1 MSASHDWL
9 DPFASTS
16 LLASP
21 SKSRRAS
28 PSHHQPPPNPRTPL
42 SGGTVDVPPVQPV
55 QHSQP
60 SPQCI
65 QSLPTS
71 ATNSHDLPS
80 EPGVGRANSVP
91 LPQSAAPEPVSSPS
105 RDPSPKPERTLRM
118 RKSGCEDRTLTAR
131 PDGEVGRPGRGG
143 YNLQKTLGLSDK
155 EYKAFKV
162 RYWPN
167 TASFVTQ
174 ISEHQQKQFN
184 PIVDR
189 HLDYSV
195 VFVSQPAKV
204 MKTVQDEILKLVPGF
219 ASYEDNWPVRDFI
232 FARYQYQRQRFLSS
246 QKRVPA

>member
-1 MSASHDWL
+1 MSTSHDWL
-9 DPFASTS
+9 DSFSPTS
-16 LLASP
+16 L
-21 SKSRRAS
+21 RRAS

-42 SGGTVDVPPVQPV
+42 SGGTVDVPPVQ
-55 QHSQP
+55 HSQS

-80 EPGVGRANSVP
+80 EPEGVGRANSVP

-105 RDPSPKPERTLRM
+105 RDPSPKPERTLRI
-118 RKSGCEDRTLTAR
+118 RKAGREDRTLIAR

-155 EYKAFKV
+155 EYKAFK
-162 RYWPN
+162 
-167 TASFVTQ
+167 
-174 ISEHQQKQFN
+174 KQFN

-189 HLDYSV
+189 HLDYSA

-204 MKTVQDEILKLVPGF
+204 METVQDEILKLVPGF

-246 QKRVPA
+246 HKRVPA